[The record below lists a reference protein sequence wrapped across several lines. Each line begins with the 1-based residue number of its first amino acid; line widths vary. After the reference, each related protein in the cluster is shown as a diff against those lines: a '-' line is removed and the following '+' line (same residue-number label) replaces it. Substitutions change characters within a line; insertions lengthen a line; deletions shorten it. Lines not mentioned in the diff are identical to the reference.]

1 MHHMCRPYY
10 KLAGC
15 NTSITRDYFVRNE
28 DIHDGYHIVREQR
41 EKLRL
46 LSDRNL
52 LPKVGLYIQISQFRY
67 QIVKGIK

>member
-52 LPKVGLYIQISQFRY
+52 LPKVGFTSKLANFA
-67 QIVKGIK
+67 IKL